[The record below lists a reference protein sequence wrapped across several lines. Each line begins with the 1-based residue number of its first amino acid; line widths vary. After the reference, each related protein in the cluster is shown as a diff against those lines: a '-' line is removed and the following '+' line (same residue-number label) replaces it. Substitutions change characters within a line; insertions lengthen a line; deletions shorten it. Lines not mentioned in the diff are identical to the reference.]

1 MMQPSLLHNLDLA
14 ARRALPA
21 ALTLLLLL
29 FALTP
34 TSVPGLAPAMPML
47 ALMSVYYWSIYR
59 PELLG
64 YGAVFGFGLLEDLL
78 TATPI
83 GSTALV
89 FLLTQWIVLRQ
100 QKFFNAKPF
109 AVTWFAF
116 VFVAAGAALIR
127 WIAVGLVSDAGFTP
141 PGPLMASCLIT
152 IAAYPLVGWLLA
164 KTQVKL
170 MGSVSP

>member
-1 MMQPSLLHNLDLA
+1 MMQSTLLQSVDMS
-14 ARRALPA
+14 ARKALPA

-29 FALTP
+29 LALTP
-34 TSVPGLAPAMPML
+34 THLPGLSPVMPMF
-47 ALMSVYYWSIYR
+47 ALMAVYFWSIYR

-127 WIAVGLVSDAGFTP
+127 WTAVGIVSASGFTP
-141 PGPLMASCLIT
+141 AGPILVSCLIT
-152 IAAYPLVGWLLA
+152 VALYPPVAWLLA

-170 MGSVSP
+170 LGNV